1 MNYDQII
8 ALTQERDALAAQL
21 AQLRQHLGTLTP
33 GGSHTCITCAAHCV
47 AIGDLEAELDQAK
60 RHKQTRGA
68 ALDEAHKR
76 IGVLEAALRDIG
88 HGELSTKQKLMEF
101 ALRTLAGDGLI
112 PCPLVRENLSAETL
126 RMASALDIDLPAETK
141 DEPGWHSEGSKV
153 LGEMA
158 DAYTPKISG
167 EQDGN

>member
-8 ALTQERDALAAQL
+8 ALTQERDALA
-21 AQLRQHLGTLTP
+21 
-33 GGSHTCITCAAHCV
+33 
-47 AIGDLEAELDQAK
+47 AELDQAK

-126 RMASALDIDLPAETK
+126 RMASALDIDLPAETAA
-141 DEPGWHSEGSKV
+141 EPSA
-153 LGEMA
+153 A
-158 DAYTPKISG
+158 DVEADRWA
-167 EQDGN
+167 EFNRER